1 VKVEDKTT
9 VEQGNIGHVHEITSE
24 QGILLARV
32 DKPKTDSRND
42 IQSGNME

>member
-1 VKVEDKTT
+1 MKLEDKTT
-9 VEQGNIGHVHEITSE
+9 LQQGTIGRVHEITSE

-32 DKPKTDSRND
+32 DKPKADSRND